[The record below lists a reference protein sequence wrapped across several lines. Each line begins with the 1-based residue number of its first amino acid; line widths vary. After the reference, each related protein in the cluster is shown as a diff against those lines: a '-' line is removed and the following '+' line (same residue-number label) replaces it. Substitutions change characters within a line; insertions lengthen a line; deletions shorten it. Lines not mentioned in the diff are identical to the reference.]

1 MQPSERGIINQTTD
15 GNAKVDGTANVMGRK
30 RFLKVLGL
38 GVLGTIAAACV
49 PSGPK
54 PSSTEQLGIPSSKP
68 ARTAAPTA
76 SIEPGKAPATGSAEG
91 AAENVGG
98 NTWKL
103 MHPDEGGKTVNK
115 ELPEGFTPDKGLHV
129 STDIDPLPLGD
140 LSQYSTPEKAHISDG
155 SANGVGYNYD
165 KKDFCE
171 VPGFQCNEQMDMYAW
186 RIDQGEEVRVPGIGT
201 LKGGPRR
208 SVVLLYFNLTDHVNA
223 FDVDSHGPI
232 YDKRGFTATGRIFN
246 GDNIRNNERDLSGFW
261 LYKQGH
267 GEPSKSY
274 IGITDSPDNALET
287 LLVTVVRKQWGNNQD
302 GTPRYEDQL
311 VRAGIFKVQ

>member
-1 MQPSERGIINQTTD
+1 MQPSERGTT
-15 GNAKVDGTANVMGRK
+15 NNSQAVDRNANVMGRGEAL
-30 RFLKVLGL
+30 RILGL
-38 GVLGTIAAACV
+38 GFLGTIAAACSLSGPEPS
-49 PSGPK
+49 PSG
-54 PSSTEQLGIPSSKP
+54 QLGIPSSKP

-76 SIEPGKAPATGSAEG
+76 SIDTGKATGKPGATDMPGEVRPG
-91 AAENVGG
+91 VYRLQN
-98 NTWKL
+98 
-103 MHPDEGGKTVNK
+103 PDEGGKMDEVNI
-115 ELPEGFTPDKGLHV
+115 PEGFTPDPALHT
-129 STDIDPLPLGD
+129 SDIKPLSIGD
-140 LSQYSTPEKAHISDG
+140 LSQYDTPKSAHISDG

-165 KKDFCE
+165 YNDFCQ
-171 VPGFQCNEQMDMYAW
+171 VPGFLCNQQMDMYAW
-186 RIDQGEEVRVPGIGT
+186 RIDQGQEVKVPGIGT

-246 GDNIRNNERDLSGFW
+246 GDNIQNNERDLSGFW